1 MKRFNPLIFK
11 LFAIIALISIC
22 IPSYGQIIETY
33 NTPGTITWT
42 CPANV
47 TQVVVE
53 CWGGGGGGGNSA
65 NYIIN
70 GGSGGG
76 GGAYAKKTFSVVAG
90 NVYYLT
96 VGTGGAG
103 APASSST
110 AALSGG
116 DSWFNNVNSVPNSN
130 AAVLAEGGGRGL
142 NNSTAVPNNGGSSL
156 NSFGDIDY
164 NGGNGYQASST
175 GGGGG
180 GASASSIAN
189 GVSAINF
196 NGAIANADGG
206 NGGNGSTSSSVNG
219 APGSLPGGGGGGS
232 DDWASRSGGTGGNG
246 KVVITYFINCSG
258 TPNAGT
264 VSMSSPNGC
273 EGLSTTLTATNL
285 TTELGISYQWQI
297 SNDNNNWTDILGATS
312 TTYTTVPT
320 SSVYFRIKSFCSY
333 SGLDNFSQS
342 VLYTVYPIPS
352 VPIVS
357 SSGNTTLCQGDSVL
371 LSTNIVSGL
380 SYQWIH
386 NGVNIIGA
394 NSFNYIANSS
404 GTYSL
409 FVTTANGCS
418 ATSSSSTVTVNPV
431 PNSTVNVSGSTTFC
445 QGGNVVLSVASSVG
459 QTYQWQNNGTNI
471 SGAITTSYTATST
484 GSYSITI
491 NNTFGCISSSNPINI
506 TVSTFPNATIDN
518 QGISL
523 ICQGGTV
530 LLSANTGT
538 GLTYQ
543 WRNNGTNISG
553 ATSSSYSANAAGSY
567 TVIVTNSNGCST
579 TSNATVLTLN
589 QLTTTLYPTNS
600 TMNTGY
606 VQSGVKYSGHLGVGN
621 ASPGFTYGRGWAKF
635 PLTTIPSGSII
646 TDVTIKFY
654 SFGGTSSTTN
664 NWITGFIGDPVTL
677 QGSSIYNLIGSGQTF
692 SVQPWTIGSTSAP
705 SLNVITTTAISFVQ
719 SQLSAGYVNFGFMT
733 STGSTN
739 LNDIYGYNNSSYS
752 VRLEITYNPPSPS
765 APITAASGTT
775 FCQGSS
781 VTLYTSN
788 VNGNTF
794 QWKNNGSNL
803 SGAQS
808 SSYVASSSGSYTV
821 QVTNS
826 SGCSTISNP
835 TTVTVNPL
843 PVATLS
849 NAGSLTFCQGSS
861 VTLNANIGGFSYQ
874 WKKDGVILSGANA
887 TSFSATTTGSYSVL
901 ITDINGCSAN
911 SNSLNVTVNPVPNPI
926 ISGITSICDGDSSVL
941 SINPI
946 TGAIYQW
953 RFNGININGAAN
965 NNYVLTTPGSYSV
978 NVTNSFGCSANSPSV
993 SIIVNPLPTTS
1004 VNTSNATTFCQGG
1017 SAVISSSNNIG
1028 ITYQWF
1034 KNGIQ
1039 INGANSSNYN
1049 ASTSGNYNV
1058 FITDNNGCS
1067 NFSSNSISVTV
1078 LSLPSLSI
1086 SGDTSICQG
1095 ETTTLV
1101 ATSNGNVTWGN
1112 QNQNSIQV
1120 SPNNTT
1126 TYSVLSTGANGCSV
1140 QDQITVQVHYPS
1152 DTTIY
1157 TSSFGPYILNG
1168 VVYNESGVYNQN
1180 LQTIFGCDSTITLHL
1195 NYITNSIEDLSKLGV
1210 TIYPNPSSN
1219 GVFNIR
1225 IDNSIVQNNL
1235 GIYNSI
1241 GQFLFEQI
1249 DFSTI
1254 DLSSLS
1260 DGVYWIRII
1269 VNEQLFFGRVV
1280 KG

>member
-1 MKRFNPLIFK
+1 L
-11 LFAIIALISIC
+11 
-22 IPSYGQIIETY
+22 
-33 NTPGTITWT
+33 
-42 CPANV
+42 
-47 TQVVVE
+47 
-53 CWGGGGGGGNSA
+53 
-65 NYIIN
+65 
-70 GGSGGG
+70 
-76 GGAYAKKTFSVVAG
+76 
-90 NVYYLT
+90 
-96 VGTGGAG
+96 
-103 APASSST
+103 
-110 AALSGG
+110 
-116 DSWFNNVNSVPNSN
+116 
-130 AAVLAEGGGRGL
+130 
-142 NNSTAVPNNGGSSL
+142 
-156 NSFGDIDY
+156 
-164 NGGNGYQASST
+164 
-175 GGGGG
+175 
-180 GASASSIAN
+180 
-189 GVSAINF
+189 
-196 NGAIANADGG
+196 
-206 NGGNGSTSSSVNG
+206 
-219 APGSLPGGGGGGS
+219 
-232 DDWASRSGGTGGNG
+232 
-246 KVVITYFINCSG
+246 TYFINCSG
-258 TPNAGT
+258 TPNAG
-264 VSMSSPNGC
+264 SISISSLNGC

-285 TTELGISYQWQI
+285 TTEQGINYQWQI
-297 SNDNNNWTDILGATS
+297 SSDNVIWNDISGETFS
-312 TTYTTVPT
+312 SYTTIPT
-320 SSVYFRIKSFCSY
+320 SSSYYRIKSVCSF
-333 SGLDNFSQS
+333 SGLENYSQS
-342 VLYTVYPIPS
+342 VQY
-352 VPIVS
+352 IVFPLPTTPVIS
-357 SSGNTTLCQGDSVL
+357 ASGNTTFCQGNTII
-371 LSTNIVSGL
+371 LSSNVVSGL
-380 SYQWIH
+380 TYQWQN
-386 NGVNIIGA
+386 NGVNITGA
-394 NSFNYIANSS
+394 NSFNYIASSS

-409 FVTTANGCS
+409 VVTTANVCS
-418 ATSSSSTVTVNPV
+418 ASSSSTTVTVNPV
-431 PNSTVNVSGSTTFC
+431 PNAIVNVSGPTTFC
-445 QGGNVVLSVASSVG
+445 QGGNVVLSVASSAG
-459 QTYQWQNNGTNI
+459 QTYQWQNNGINI
-471 SGAITTSYTATST
+471 GGATSTSYTATSS
-484 GSYSITI
+484 GSYSIII
-491 NNTFGCISSSNPINI
+491 NNSFGCSSSSNPINV

-553 ATSSSYSANAAGSY
+553 ATSSSYSANATGSY
-567 TVIVTNSNGCST
+567 TVIVTNSSGCST

-589 QLTTTLYPTNS
+589 QLATTLYPINS
-600 TMNTGY
+600 SMNTGY
-606 VQSGVKYSGHLGVGN
+606 VISGGTKSTGN
-621 ASPGFTYGRGWAKF
+621 MLVSTSTTYGRGWAKF
-635 PLTTIPSGSII
+635 PLTSIPSGSVI
-646 TDVTIKFY
+646 TAVTIKFY
-654 SFGGTSSTTN
+654 TYGGTASATSNT
-664 NWITGFIGDPVTL
+664 IRGFTGDPVTMT
-677 QGSSIYNLIGSGQTF
+677 GSTLYSTIGSGTVYNT
-692 SVQPWTIGSTSAP
+692 STWTIGTTTTP
-705 SLNVITTTAISFVQ
+705 SLNTKVLTATGITYVQ
-719 SQLSAGYVNFGFMT
+719 NQLSTGYVNFGFVG
-733 STGSTN
+733 GSTS
-739 LNDIYGYNNSSYS
+739 LQSIYGSNNTTYS
-752 VRLEITYNPPSPS
+752 VRLEISYNPPAPS
-765 APITAASGTT
+765 APITASSATT

-781 VTLYTSN
+781 VTLYTTN
-788 VNGNTF
+788 GNGNTF
-794 QWKNNGSNL
+794 QWKNNGSNI

-808 SSYVASSSGSYTV
+808 SSYVASNSGTYTI
-821 QVTNS
+821 QVTNAN
-826 SGCSTISNP
+826 GCSTISNP

-849 NAGSLTFCQGSS
+849 NTGSLTFCQGSS

-887 TSFSATTTGSYSVL
+887 TSYSATTTGSYSVL
-901 ITDINGCSAN
+901 ITDIYGCSAN

-946 TGAIYQW
+946 IGAIYQW
-953 RFNGININGAAN
+953 RFNGININGATN

-978 NVTNSFGCSANSPSV
+978 NVTNSFGCSAITPSV
-993 SIIVNPLPTTS
+993 NIIVNPLPTTS

-1049 ASTSGNYNV
+1049 ASTSGNYNL

-1067 NFSSNSISVTV
+1067 NYSSNSISVTV
-1078 LSLPSLSI
+1078 LSLPNLSI

-1157 TSSFGPYILNG
+1157 TSSFGSYILNG

-1180 LQTIFGCDSTITLHL
+1180 LQTIFGCDSTITLNL
-1195 NYITNSIEDLSKLGV
+1195 NYITNSLEDLSKLGV
-1210 TIYPNPSSN
+1210 AIYPNPSSN

-1235 GIYNSI
+1235 AIYNSI

-1260 DGVYWIRII
+1260 DGVYWIKVK

>member
-1 MKRFNPLIFK
+1 MVTIFFNMVTQSF
-11 LFAIIALISIC
+11 FS
-22 IPSYGQIIETY
+22 QIIETY
-33 NTPGTITWT
+33 STPGSLTWT
-42 CPANV
+42 CPTNV

-65 NYIIN
+65 NNTIN

-96 VGTGGAG
+96 VGAGGAG
-103 APASSST
+103 APAYSNI
-110 AALSGG
+110 AALYGG
-116 DSWFNNVNSVPNSN
+116 DSWFNTLNSVPTSNISVLAKGGSGGFNN
-130 AAVLAEGGGRGL
+130 AAF
-142 NNSTAVPNNGGSSL
+142 SPNNGGSAL
-156 NSFGDIDY
+156 NSFGDVLFA
-164 NGGNGYQASST
+164 GGSGRQALST

-180 GASASSIAN
+180 GSAASSNAN
-189 GVSAINF
+189 GVWATSAL
-196 NGAIANADGG
+196 GAISGGDGG
-206 NGGNGSTSSSVNG
+206 NGGNGSTTSSSNG
-219 APGSLPGGGGGGS
+219 SSGMIPGGGGGGS
-232 DDWASRSGGTGGNG
+232 DDWQARFGGNG
-246 KVVITYFINCSG
+246 GDGMIKLTYFINCSG
-258 TPNAGT
+258 TPNAG
-264 VSMSSPNGC
+264 SISISSLNGC

-285 TTELGISYQWQI
+285 TTEQGINYQWQI
-297 SNDNNNWTDILGATS
+297 SSDNVIWNDISGETFS
-312 TTYTTVPT
+312 SYTTIPT
-320 SSVYFRIKSFCSY
+320 SSSYYRIKSVCSF
-333 SGLDNFSQS
+333 SGLENYSQS
-342 VLYTVYPIPS
+342 VQY
-352 VPIVS
+352 IVFPLPTTPVIS
-357 SSGNTTLCQGDSVL
+357 ASGNTTFCQGNTII
-371 LSTNIVSGL
+371 LSSNVVSGL
-380 SYQWIH
+380 TYQWQN
-386 NGVNIIGA
+386 NGVNITGA
-394 NSFNYIANSS
+394 NSFNYIASSS

-409 FVTTANGCS
+409 VVTTANVCS
-418 ATSSSSTVTVNPV
+418 ASSSSTTVTVNPV
-431 PNSTVNVSGSTTFC
+431 PNAIVNVSGPTTFC
-445 QGGNVVLSVASSVG
+445 QGGNVVLSVASSAG
-459 QTYQWQNNGTNI
+459 QTYQWQNNGINI
-471 SGAITTSYTATST
+471 GGATSTSYTATSS
-484 GSYSITI
+484 GSYSIII
-491 NNTFGCISSSNPINI
+491 NNSFGCSSSSNPINV

-553 ATSSSYSANAAGSY
+553 ATSSSYSANATGSY
-567 TVIVTNSNGCST
+567 TVIVTNSSGCST

-589 QLTTTLYPTNS
+589 QLATTLYPINS
-600 TMNTGY
+600 SMNTGY
-606 VQSGVKYSGHLGVGN
+606 VISGGTKSTGN
-621 ASPGFTYGRGWAKF
+621 MLVSTSTTYGRGWAKF
-635 PLTTIPSGSII
+635 PLTSIPSGSVI
-646 TDVTIKFY
+646 TAVTIKFY
-654 SFGGTSSTTN
+654 TYGGTASATSNT
-664 NWITGFIGDPVTL
+664 IRGFTGDPVTMT
-677 QGSSIYNLIGSGQTF
+677 GSTLYSTIGSGTVYNT
-692 SVQPWTIGSTSAP
+692 STWTIGTTTTP
-705 SLNVITTTAISFVQ
+705 SLNTKVLTATGITYVQ
-719 SQLSAGYVNFGFMT
+719 NQLSTGYVNFGFVG
-733 STGSTN
+733 GSTS
-739 LNDIYGYNNSSYS
+739 LQSIYGSNNTTYS
-752 VRLEITYNPPSPS
+752 VRLEISYNPPAPS
-765 APITAASGTT
+765 APITASSATT

-781 VTLYTSN
+781 VTLYTTN
-788 VNGNTF
+788 GNGNTF
-794 QWKNNGSNL
+794 QWKNNGSNI

-808 SSYVASSSGSYTV
+808 SSYVASNSGTYTI
-821 QVTNS
+821 QVTNAN
-826 SGCSTISNP
+826 GCSTISNP

-849 NAGSLTFCQGSS
+849 NTGSLTFCQGSS

-887 TSFSATTTGSYSVL
+887 TSYSATTTGSYSVL
-901 ITDINGCSAN
+901 ITDIYGCSAN

-946 TGAIYQW
+946 IGAIYQW
-953 RFNGININGAAN
+953 RFNGININGATN

-978 NVTNSFGCSANSPSV
+978 NVTNSFGCSAITPSV
-993 SIIVNPLPTTS
+993 NIIVNPLPTTS

-1049 ASTSGNYNV
+1049 ASTSGNYNL

-1067 NFSSNSISVTV
+1067 NYSSNSISVTV
-1078 LSLPSLSI
+1078 LSLPNLSI

-1157 TSSFGPYILNG
+1157 TSSFGSYILNG

-1180 LQTIFGCDSTITLHL
+1180 LQTIFGCDSTITLNL
-1195 NYITNSIEDLSKLGV
+1195 NYITNSLEDLSKLGV
-1210 TIYPNPSSN
+1210 AIYPNPSSN

-1235 GIYNSI
+1235 AIYNSI

-1260 DGVYWIRII
+1260 DGVYWIKVK

>member
-1 MKRFNPLIFK
+1 MVTQSFF
-11 LFAIIALISIC
+11 S
-22 IPSYGQIIETY
+22 QIIETY
-33 NTPGTITWT
+33 STPGSLTWT
-42 CPANV
+42 CPTNV

-65 NYIIN
+65 NNTIN

-96 VGTGGAG
+96 VGAGGAG
-103 APASSST
+103 APAYSNI
-110 AALSGG
+110 AALYGG
-116 DSWFNNVNSVPNSN
+116 DSWFNTLNSVPTSNISVLAKGGSGGFNN
-130 AAVLAEGGGRGL
+130 AAF
-142 NNSTAVPNNGGSSL
+142 SPNNGGSAL
-156 NSFGDIDY
+156 NSFGDVLFA
-164 NGGNGYQASST
+164 GGSGRQALST

-180 GASASSIAN
+180 GSAASSNAN
-189 GVSAINF
+189 GVWATSAL
-196 NGAIANADGG
+196 GAISGGDGG
-206 NGGNGSTSSSVNG
+206 NGGNGSTTSSSNG
-219 APGSLPGGGGGGS
+219 SSGMIPGGGGGGS
-232 DDWASRSGGTGGNG
+232 DDWQARFGGNG
-246 KVVITYFINCSG
+246 GDGMIKLTYFINCSG
-258 TPNAGT
+258 TPNAG
-264 VSMSSPNGC
+264 SISISSLNGC

-285 TTELGISYQWQI
+285 TTEQGINYQWQI
-297 SNDNNNWTDILGATS
+297 SSDNVIWNDISGETFS
-312 TTYTTVPT
+312 SYTTIPT
-320 SSVYFRIKSFCSY
+320 SSSYYRIKSVCSF
-333 SGLDNFSQS
+333 SGLENYSQS
-342 VLYTVYPIPS
+342 VQY
-352 VPIVS
+352 IVFPLPTTPVIS
-357 SSGNTTLCQGDSVL
+357 ASGNTTFCQGNTII
-371 LSTNIVSGL
+371 LSSNVVSGL
-380 SYQWIH
+380 TYQWQN
-386 NGVNIIGA
+386 NGVNITGA
-394 NSFNYIANSS
+394 NSFNYIASSS

-409 FVTTANGCS
+409 VVTTANVCS
-418 ATSSSSTVTVNPV
+418 ASSSSTTVTVNPV
-431 PNSTVNVSGSTTFC
+431 PNAIVNVSGPTTFC
-445 QGGNVVLSVASSVG
+445 QGGNVVLSVASSAG
-459 QTYQWQNNGTNI
+459 QTYQWQNNGINI
-471 SGAITTSYTATST
+471 GGATSTSYTATSS
-484 GSYSITI
+484 GSYSIII
-491 NNTFGCISSSNPINI
+491 NNSFGCSSSSNPINV

-553 ATSSSYSANAAGSY
+553 ATSSSYSANATGSY
-567 TVIVTNSNGCST
+567 TVIVTNSSGCST

-589 QLTTTLYPTNS
+589 QLATTLYPINS
-600 TMNTGY
+600 SMNTGY
-606 VQSGVKYSGHLGVGN
+606 VISGGTKSTGN
-621 ASPGFTYGRGWAKF
+621 MLVSTSTTYGRGWAKF
-635 PLTTIPSGSII
+635 PLTSIPSGSVI
-646 TDVTIKFY
+646 TAVTIKFY
-654 SFGGTSSTTN
+654 TYGGTASATSNT
-664 NWITGFIGDPVTL
+664 IRGFTGDPVTMT
-677 QGSSIYNLIGSGQTF
+677 GSTLYSTIGSGTVYNT
-692 SVQPWTIGSTSAP
+692 STWTIGTTTTP
-705 SLNVITTTAISFVQ
+705 SLNTKVLTATGITYVQ
-719 SQLSAGYVNFGFMT
+719 NQLSTGYVNFGFVG
-733 STGSTN
+733 GSTS
-739 LNDIYGYNNSSYS
+739 LQSIYGSNNTTYS
-752 VRLEITYNPPSPS
+752 VRLEISYNPPAPS
-765 APITAASGTT
+765 APITASSATT

-781 VTLYTSN
+781 VTLYTTN
-788 VNGNTF
+788 GNGNTF
-794 QWKNNGSNL
+794 QWKNNGSNI

-808 SSYVASSSGSYTV
+808 SSYVASNSGTYTI
-821 QVTNS
+821 QVTNAN
-826 SGCSTISNP
+826 GCSTISNP

-849 NAGSLTFCQGSS
+849 NTGSLTFCQGSS

-887 TSFSATTTGSYSVL
+887 TSYSATTTGSYSVL
-901 ITDINGCSAN
+901 ITDIYGCSAN

-946 TGAIYQW
+946 IGAIYQW
-953 RFNGININGAAN
+953 RFNGININGATN

-978 NVTNSFGCSANSPSV
+978 NVTNSFGCSAITPSV
-993 SIIVNPLPTTS
+993 NIIVNPLPTTS

-1049 ASTSGNYNV
+1049 ASTSGNYNL

-1067 NFSSNSISVTV
+1067 NYSSNSISVTV
-1078 LSLPSLSI
+1078 LSLPNLSI

-1157 TSSFGPYILNG
+1157 TSSFGSYILNG

-1180 LQTIFGCDSTITLHL
+1180 LQTIFGCDSTITLNL
-1195 NYITNSIEDLSKLGV
+1195 NYITNSLEDLSKLGV
-1210 TIYPNPSSN
+1210 AIYPNPSSN

-1235 GIYNSI
+1235 AIYNSI

-1260 DGVYWIRII
+1260 DGVYWIKVK

>member
-1 MKRFNPLIFK
+1 
-11 LFAIIALISIC
+11 
-22 IPSYGQIIETY
+22 
-33 NTPGTITWT
+33 
-42 CPANV
+42 
-47 TQVVVE
+47 
-53 CWGGGGGGGNSA
+53 
-65 NYIIN
+65 
-70 GGSGGG
+70 
-76 GGAYAKKTFSVVAG
+76 
-90 NVYYLT
+90 
-96 VGTGGAG
+96 
-103 APASSST
+103 
-110 AALSGG
+110 
-116 DSWFNNVNSVPNSN
+116 
-130 AAVLAEGGGRGL
+130 
-142 NNSTAVPNNGGSSL
+142 
-156 NSFGDIDY
+156 
-164 NGGNGYQASST
+164 
-175 GGGGG
+175 
-180 GASASSIAN
+180 
-189 GVSAINF
+189 
-196 NGAIANADGG
+196 
-206 NGGNGSTSSSVNG
+206 
-219 APGSLPGGGGGGS
+219 
-232 DDWASRSGGTGGNG
+232 
-246 KVVITYFINCSG
+246 
-258 TPNAGT
+258 
-264 VSMSSPNGC
+264 
-273 EGLSTTLTATNL
+273 
-285 TTELGISYQWQI
+285 
-297 SNDNNNWTDILGATS
+297 
-312 TTYTTVPT
+312 
-320 SSVYFRIKSFCSY
+320 
-333 SGLDNFSQS
+333 
-342 VLYTVYPIPS
+342 
-352 VPIVS
+352 
-357 SSGNTTLCQGDSVL
+357 
-371 LSTNIVSGL
+371 
-380 SYQWIH
+380 
-386 NGVNIIGA
+386 
-394 NSFNYIANSS
+394 
-404 GTYSL
+404 
-409 FVTTANGCS
+409 
-418 ATSSSSTVTVNPV
+418 
-431 PNSTVNVSGSTTFC
+431 
-445 QGGNVVLSVASSVG
+445 VASSAG
-459 QTYQWQNNGTNI
+459 QTYQWQNNGINI
-471 SGAITTSYTATST
+471 GGATSTSYTATSS
-484 GSYSITI
+484 GSYSIII
-491 NNTFGCISSSNPINI
+491 NNSFGCSSSSNPINV

-553 ATSSSYSANAAGSY
+553 ATSSSYSANATGSY
-567 TVIVTNSNGCST
+567 TVIVTNSSGCST

-589 QLTTTLYPTNS
+589 QLATTLYPINS
-600 TMNTGY
+600 SMNTGY
-606 VQSGVKYSGHLGVGN
+606 VISGGTKSTGN
-621 ASPGFTYGRGWAKF
+621 MLVSTSTTYGRGWAKF
-635 PLTTIPSGSII
+635 PLTSIPSGSVI
-646 TDVTIKFY
+646 TAVTIKFY
-654 SFGGTSSTTN
+654 TYGGTASATSNT
-664 NWITGFIGDPVTL
+664 IRGFTGDPVTMT
-677 QGSSIYNLIGSGQTF
+677 GSTLYSTIGSGTVYNT
-692 SVQPWTIGSTSAP
+692 STWTIGTTTTP
-705 SLNVITTTAISFVQ
+705 SLNTKVLTATGITYVQ
-719 SQLSAGYVNFGFMT
+719 NQLSTGYVNFGFVG
-733 STGSTN
+733 GSTS
-739 LNDIYGYNNSSYS
+739 LQSIYGSNNTTYS
-752 VRLEITYNPPSPS
+752 VRLEISYNPPAPS
-765 APITAASGTT
+765 APITASSATT

-781 VTLYTSN
+781 VTLYTTN
-788 VNGNTF
+788 GNGNTF
-794 QWKNNGSNL
+794 QWKNNGSNI

-808 SSYVASSSGSYTV
+808 SSYVASNSGTYTI
-821 QVTNS
+821 QVTNAN
-826 SGCSTISNP
+826 GCSTISNP

-849 NAGSLTFCQGSS
+849 NTGSLTFCQGSS

-887 TSFSATTTGSYSVL
+887 TSYSATTTGSYSVL
-901 ITDINGCSAN
+901 ITDIYGCSAN

-946 TGAIYQW
+946 IGAIYQW
-953 RFNGININGAAN
+953 RFNGININGATN

-978 NVTNSFGCSANSPSV
+978 NVTNSFGCSAITPSV
-993 SIIVNPLPTTS
+993 NIIVNPLPTTS

-1049 ASTSGNYNV
+1049 ASTSGNYNL

-1067 NFSSNSISVTV
+1067 NYSSNSISVTV
-1078 LSLPSLSI
+1078 LSLPNLSI

-1157 TSSFGPYILNG
+1157 TSSFGSYILNG

-1180 LQTIFGCDSTITLHL
+1180 LQTIFGCDSTITLNL
-1195 NYITNSIEDLSKLGV
+1195 NYITNSLEDLSKLGV
-1210 TIYPNPSSN
+1210 AIYPNPSSN

-1235 GIYNSI
+1235 AIYNSI

-1260 DGVYWIRII
+1260 DGVYWIKVK